1 MFLFQLPKSLPLP
14 RSSNIV
20 ERKGRATG
28 KEVKEGSNLQQL
40 PQGYLGKMLVYKSG
54 KVKMKLGDVMFD
66 VSPQLSRLFV
76 QILARYPMYVM
87 LNFFL
92 CR

>member
-14 RSSNIV
+14 RTSPSVV
-20 ERKGRATG
+20 ERKGRAGG

-54 KVKMKLGDVMFD
+54 KIKMKLGDVTFD
-66 VSPQLSRLFV
+66 VSAQPSPFF
-76 QILARYPMYVM
+76 PF
-87 LNFFL
+87 FFL
-92 CR
+92 FWFRA